1 MKNALIVAAALGI
14 GVLAVSYATA
24 QGSRQEM
31 NACLA
36 EMVQRR
42 IQSQQPV
49 QLSAET
55 ITLTGDT
62 LRLSGRAWI
71 RFNDTS
77 IRADEAVINQATKR
91 LELAG
96 SVNTFLG
103 SASDCAAPPR
113 LEFR

>member
-1 MKNALIVAAALGI
+1 MKRALIVAAVFSV

-31 NACLA
+31 NSCLA

-55 ITLTGDT
+55 ITLAGDT

-77 IRADEAVINQATKR
+77 IRSDEAVFNQATKR
-91 LELAG
+91 LELVG

-103 SASDCAAPPR
+103 SASDCAAVPR